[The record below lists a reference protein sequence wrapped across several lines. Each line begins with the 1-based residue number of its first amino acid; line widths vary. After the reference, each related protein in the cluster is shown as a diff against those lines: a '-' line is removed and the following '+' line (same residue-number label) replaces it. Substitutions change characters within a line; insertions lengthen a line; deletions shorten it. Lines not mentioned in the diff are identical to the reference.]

1 MLIAPTLFL
10 AAAFAQEPTPAPP
23 AAAPRTRRRS
33 AASAAAAPAPAA
45 AMPAGSAQEH
55 IDAGIA
61 VFKRKHFA
69 EAQSHFQAA
78 VDAEPNNAAAHF
90 YLGYAIYKIAEPK
103 HPFHPDKQRAAA
115 EFARAYEL
123 DPAFKPSW

>member
-1 MLIAPTLFL
+1 MLTASALLLVT
-10 AAAFAQEPTPAPP
+10 FAQEPTPAPP
-23 AAAPRTRRRS
+23 AAAPRRTTAARR
-33 AASAAAAPAPAA
+33 AAAAPAPAVA
-45 AMPAGSAQEH
+45 AGSPQEH

-61 VFKRKHFA
+61 AFKHRRFA
-69 EAQSHFQAA
+69 EAQAHFQAA
-78 VDAEPNNAAAHF
+78 VDAEPQNAGAHF

>member
-1 MLIAPTLFL
+1 MLIAPAVLIATALS
-10 AAAFAQEPTPAPP
+10 QQPPPPPAPK
-23 AAAPRTRRRS
+23 AAPRARRR
-33 AASAAAAPAPAA
+33 ASAAPATPAVAAGTP
-45 AMPAGSAQEH
+45 QEH

-123 DPAFKPSW
+123 DPAFKPAW

>member
-1 MLIAPTLFL
+1 MLIAPTLLL

-23 AAAPRTRRRS
+23 AAPRRR
-33 AASAAAAPAPAA
+33 AARRAPAPAA
-45 AMPAGSAQEH
+45 AAVMPAGTPQEH

-123 DPAFKPSW
+123 DPTFKPSW

>member
-1 MLIAPTLFL
+1 MLIAPAVLIATALS
-10 AAAFAQEPTPAPP
+10 QQPPPPPAPK
-23 AAAPRTRRRS
+23 AAPRARRR
-33 AASAAAAPAPAA
+33 ASAAPAAPAVAA
-45 AMPAGSAQEH
+45 GTPQEH

-123 DPAFKPSW
+123 DPAFKPAW